1 MEKLDQWLRT
11 LLWARLWIDHPDNA
25 SQQVASTPSQ
35 RPEIHRTKGR
45 LLMQDGRVMLLQ
57 GVREVFE
64 FIDAERDGE
73 LKEGKIVLIGRNVHR
88 EALQKSLQEA
98 VLA

>member
-1 MEKLDQWLRT
+1 
-11 LLWARLWIDHPDNA
+11 
-25 SQQVASTPSQ
+25 
-35 RPEIHRTKGR
+35 
-45 LLMQDGRVMLLQ
+45 MLLQ

>member
-1 MEKLDQWLRT
+1 MEKLDHWLRN

-25 SQQVASTPSQ
+25 TQEVVATPAL

-45 LLMQDGRVMLLQ
+45 LLMQDGSVKLLQ

-64 FIDAERDGE
+64 FIDSDLDADM
-73 LKEGKIVLIGRNVHR
+73 KEGKIVLIGRNVDKDV
-88 EALQKSLQEA
+88 LQKSLNES
-98 VLA
+98 LLT